1 MQIAHNGLPLSGPS
15 LWREKRSAE
24 MLRRRR
30 IKDSPMTTISKL
42 DAAVHQLNL
51 AITLFLA
58 GD

>member
-1 MQIAHNGLPLSGPS
+1 
-15 LWREKRSAE
+15 
-24 MLRRRR
+24 
-30 IKDSPMTTISKL
+30 MTTISKL